1 MIKITLKV
9 LGQKFE
15 AEVQRGT
22 SYTEAI
28 STLENVARASS
39 PRNANIS
46 FAGMDLFHTGIGKV
60 KDIYEA
66 MPVSESIELT
76 AVKAKHESAAI

>member
-22 SYTEAI
+22 TYADAV

-46 FAGMDLFHTGIGKV
+46 FSDMDLFHTGSGKV
-60 KDIYEA
+60 KDVH
-66 MPVSESIELT
+66 VSISGEEVELT
-76 AVKAKHESAAI
+76 AVKSKHESANK